1 MTIKLSDIPRTY
13 KQLVAAS
20 HSIIKAENYFTEQ
33 DINLNELSKM
43 RLIRHGTFNFPSF

>member
-1 MTIKLSDIPRTY
+1 MTIKLSDVSLGTY

-20 HSIIKAENYFTEQ
+20 LSIIKKAENHFTEQ

-43 RLIRHGTFNFPSF
+43 RLIEWKR